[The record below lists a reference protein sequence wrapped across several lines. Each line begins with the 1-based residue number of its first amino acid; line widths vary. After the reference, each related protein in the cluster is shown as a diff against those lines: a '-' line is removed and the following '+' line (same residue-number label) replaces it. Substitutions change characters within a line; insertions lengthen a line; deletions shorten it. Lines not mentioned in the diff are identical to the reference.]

1 MKNIFFRLLFIIL
14 GAFIGGVIVSIK
26 DGDFPLEVFSGFI
39 VGGGVILLLVLFS
52 VYRKN
57 DKTPD
62 VDERVITNIKN
73 FLNYSLLIALTLLS
87 IMVFSFDLFDYESIP
102 IIYLYIYLTIVCLIV
117 GIGGYIIKK
126 R

>member
-26 DGDFPLEVFSGFI
+26 DGDFSLEVFSGFI

-62 VDERVITNIKN
+62 VDERVITNIKT

-87 IMVFSFDLFDYESIP
+87 IMVFSFDLLDYESIP
-102 IIYLYIYLTIVCLIV
+102 IIYLYIYLAIVCLIV